1 MKSAASAFLAFA
13 SCSQNKS
20 KQPSLGFLTILLN
33 LALPHSL
40 KQTINDTN
48 EGSWISQEII

>member
-48 EGSWISQEII
+48 EGS